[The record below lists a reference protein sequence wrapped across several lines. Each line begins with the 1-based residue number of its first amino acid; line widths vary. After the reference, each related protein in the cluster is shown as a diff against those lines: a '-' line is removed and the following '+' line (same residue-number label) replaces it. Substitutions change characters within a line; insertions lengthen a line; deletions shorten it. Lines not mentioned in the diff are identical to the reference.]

1 MRSRSKFP
9 YQSGKKG
16 VLDPKHAHITA
27 LSQAT
32 NCSRAFAKTV
42 LMAIE
47 AGTEGDLLSH
57 SMRCDTIKVI
67 SWPEE
72 ISRFVLDPKTQGQFQ
87 DKRVYQ

>member
-1 MRSRSKFP
+1 M
-9 YQSGKKG
+9 
-16 VLDPKHAHITA
+16 LDPKHAHITA